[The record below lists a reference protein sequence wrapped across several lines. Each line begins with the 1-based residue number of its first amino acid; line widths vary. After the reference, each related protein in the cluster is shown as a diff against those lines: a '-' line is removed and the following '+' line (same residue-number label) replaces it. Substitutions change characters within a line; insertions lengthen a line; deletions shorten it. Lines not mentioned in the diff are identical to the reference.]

1 MGLRIPTL
9 SSSNFTGLLNDAA
22 SSPTVRFWKNFLP
35 IPATNKMEIGSAAP
49 DFELPDVTHN
59 QSLRLSNLY
68 RQQPVVLAFTRIFT
82 EHQYCPL
89 CLPHIKALNEA
100 YPQFQQ
106 QGIEVLLITSTD
118 QLQSQKVVTDLQLNL
133 PLLSNPSCD
142 VFRRYGTGQ
151 ALGAPLPAQFVID
164 TQGKLQF
171 KHLFSFFDNNA
182 SLTTLLQALAS

>member
-9 SSSNFTGLLNDAA
+9 SSSNFTGLVND
-22 SSPTVRFWKNFLP
+22 RFWKNFLP
-35 IPATNKMEIGSAAP
+35 IPATNQMEIGSATP

-59 QSLRLSNLY
+59 QNLRLSNLY

-106 QGIEVLLITSTD
+106 QGVEVLLITSTD

-164 TQGKLQF
+164 TQGKLRF

-182 SLTTLLQALAS
+182 SITTLLQALAS